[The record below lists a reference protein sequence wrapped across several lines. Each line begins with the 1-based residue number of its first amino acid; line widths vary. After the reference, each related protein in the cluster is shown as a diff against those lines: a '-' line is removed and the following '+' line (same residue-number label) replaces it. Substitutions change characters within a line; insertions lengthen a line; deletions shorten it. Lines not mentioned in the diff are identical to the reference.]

1 MGAIYTRHTTVLEK
15 LGEAKGLVNC
25 ISSGCKNGVGQ
36 AVGCRNPED
45 STLRFSLVGV
55 WTE

>member
-1 MGAIYTRHTTVLEK
+1 MGAIYTRHTIVLEK
-15 LGEAKGLVNC
+15 LGEAKGLVELH
-25 ISSGCKNGVGQ
+25 SGCKNGVGQ